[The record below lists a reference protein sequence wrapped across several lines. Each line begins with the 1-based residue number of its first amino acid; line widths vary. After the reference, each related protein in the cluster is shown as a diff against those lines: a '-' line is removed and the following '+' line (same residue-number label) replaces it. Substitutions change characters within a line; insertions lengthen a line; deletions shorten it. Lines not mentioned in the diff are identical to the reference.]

1 MTIAKSLYGHY
12 RFDNYWYLLL
22 LTYDDYFLMYIYIHF
37 IIEIVIVIEHVH
49 VSVVYVYMYMDSSK
63 TINR

>member
-22 LTYDDYFLMYIYIHF
+22 LTYDDYFLMYIYKYI
-37 IIEIVIVIEHVH
+37 
-49 VSVVYVYMYMDSSK
+49 SVLLLQNDAK
-63 TINR
+63 W